1 MLSQIRIWSSE
12 SVFGITNRNFGFE
25 KNRISVSISKI
36 IKKSTYNLFQ
46 LTKSSSLSDN
56 QWGFSSN
63 TSLDIWLWR
72 NRNFKYD
79 LRFTIN
85 DSKDSKNIINYCNFN
100 KLSNVRHNILYKKRY
115 NWTNQEV
122 MELNEMITS
131 KNMMIG
137 INVNATLDSS
147 SYVRFNLNQEI
158 ELSNLN
164 ESNVDADHPRLPLF
178 IKQNLKL
185 LIQDLDKQNI
195 DQYLKTFRYKK
206 RFSFTT
212 PDKLFRFDLSIV
224 KMSKTNEKN
233 QGIPTY
239 KFKDSY
245 TLEQPENYE
254 VEIEYRAKRWLTK
267 YFNSKR
273 RINET

>member
-1 MLSQIRIWSSE
+1 M
-12 SVFGITNRNFGFE
+12 
-25 KNRISVSISKI
+25 
-36 IKKSTYNLFQ
+36 
-46 LTKSSSLSDN
+46 
-56 QWGFSSN
+56 
-63 TSLDIWLWR
+63 
-72 NRNFKYD
+72 
-79 LRFTIN
+79 RFTIN

-137 INVNATLDSS
+137 KNVNATLDSS
-147 SYVRFNLNQEI
+147 AYVRFNLNQEI

-164 ESNVDADHPRLPLF
+164 ENTIDEEHPRLPLF
-178 IKQNLKL
+178 IRQNLKL
-185 LIQDLDKQNI
+185 LVQDLDKQNI

-212 PDKLFRFDLSIV
+212 PDRLFRFDLSIV
-224 KMSKTNEKN
+224 KMSKKNEKN

-254 VEIEYRAKRWLTK
+254 VEIEYIGPKDGSQSILTVK
-267 YFNSKR
+267 DDLMVHIQNLLKV
-273 RINET
+273 IKDTDVLLDKNEELQVLDDLRNTIAL